1 MGDAARALIGSPRT
15 RPVLL
20 FALALALFLAPFAV
34 GTEYRL
40 FIATQMAAYVLVAIG
55 LNLLNGYGGQV
66 SLGHGALVAIG
77 AYTVAL
83 AMVDHQWSFWP
94 AALLAM
100 AAAAA
105 VGAVMALPAFRLST
119 WYFALITLGFAEV
132 VGGLLTEWRALTHG
146 FAGVVG
152 IPKPVV
158 LGHMLTSSDLY
169 WLALSLNVVALLG
182 MANLLRSRFGRALVA
197 VRDNPVAATA
207 AGVSLVRIKML
218 AFVVSA
224 AMAGLAGALFAVQKT
239 VVTPDDF
246 TADFSIFFLL
256 MVVLG
261 GAGRLWGPVVG
272 AVVFFLVPEL
282 LTALQSWRMLIY
294 GVALLLLML
303 YAPHGLV
310 GAIETGWKRLRTQLG
325 LSNIPPAPSLAATR
339 ETVQPVA
346 GAALSVRNVEKRFG
360 GVAAL
365 AGVSLDVAAGATH
378 AIVGP
383 NGSGKTTLLNMIS
396 GFYPIDGGAILVD
409 GRSVV
414 GMAPHRIARDGVGR
428 TFQTPRMLPQL
439 SVLDN
444 ALLGAFPA
452 ERQGAAEAALSLPR
466 ARREQA
472 ASLGGALRYLDFV
485 GLADRAMEPAGELPH
500 GQQRLAEIARALV
513 GRPRLLLLD
522 EPAAGLSLAELDR
535 LGELIEAIGALG
547 TTVVIVEHHL
557 ELVANICSTVTVL
570 ERGTVLASGTPA
582 EVFSHEEVIAA
593 YMGSHTGV
601 GQAAS

>member
-1 MGDAARALIGSPRT
+1 MQAIARALIDSPRT
-15 RPVLL
+15 RPAVLWT
-20 FALALALFLAPFAV
+20 LAIVLFLAPLAL
-34 GTEYRL
+34 GTEYLL
-40 FIATQMAAYVLVAIG
+40 FIATQMLAYVLVAIG

-77 AYTVAL
+77 AYSVAL
-83 AMVDHQWSFWP
+83 LTVDQQWPFWP
-94 AALLAM
+94 AALVAM

-132 VGGLLTEWRALTHG
+132 LEGLLTEWRELTHG
-146 FAGVVG
+146 FAGAVG
-152 IPKPVV
+152 IPKPVL
-158 LGHMLTSSDLY
+158 LGHTLSSFDLY
-169 WLALSLNVVALLG
+169 WLALTLVVLSLLG

-207 AGVSLVRIKML
+207 SGVSLVRIKMM
-218 AFVVSA
+218 AFIASA
-224 AMAGLAGALFAVQKT
+224 VMAGLAGALFAVQKT

-261 GAGRLWGPVVG
+261 GAGTLWGPVVG

-310 GAIETGWKRLRTQLG
+310 GAIETGWKRLRAALG
-325 LSNIPPAPSLAATR
+325 LSNIPPAPAVVAR
-339 ETVQPVA
+339 ETAVQPVA
-346 GAALSVRNVEKRFG
+346 GVALSVRDLHKHFG

-365 AGVSLDVAAGATH
+365 SGVSLDVPAGITH

-383 NGSGKTTLLNMIS
+383 NGSGKTTLLNMVS
-396 GFYPIDGGAILVD
+396 GFYPVDQGEILIDGRPVIGL
-409 GRSVV
+409 
-414 GMAPHRIARDGVGR
+414 APHRIARNGVGR
-428 TFQTPRMLPQL
+428 TFQTPRMLPDL
-439 SVLDN
+439 DVLDN
-444 ALLGAFPA
+444 CLLGAFSA
-452 ERQGAAEAALSLPR
+452 ERQSAGAATLRLPQ

-472 ASLGGALRYLDFV
+472 ESLADALRYLEFV

-535 LGELIEAIGALG
+535 LGELVRAIAALG

-557 ELVANICSTVTVL
+557 ELVANICRSVTVL
-570 ERGTVLASGTPA
+570 ERGAVLASGTPA
-582 EVFSHEEVIAA
+582 EVFSHEQVIAA
-593 YMGSHTGV
+593 YMGTQGV

>member
-1 MGDAARALIGSPRT
+1 
-15 RPVLL
+15 
-20 FALALALFLAPFAV
+20 
-34 GTEYRL
+34 
-40 FIATQMAAYVLVAIG
+40 
-55 LNLLNGYGGQV
+55 
-66 SLGHGALVAIG
+66 
-77 AYTVAL
+77 
-83 AMVDHQWSFWP
+83 
-94 AALLAM
+94 
-100 AAAAA
+100 
-105 VGAVMALPAFRLST
+105 
-119 WYFALITLGFAEV
+119 
-132 VGGLLTEWRALTHG
+132 
-146 FAGVVG
+146 
-152 IPKPVV
+152 
-158 LGHMLTSSDLY
+158 
-169 WLALSLNVVALLG
+169 

-207 AGVSLVRIKML
+207 AGVSLVRIKMM

-310 GAIETGWKRLRTQLG
+310 GAIETGWKRLRTRLG
-325 LSNIPPAPSLAATR
+325 LSNILPTPSLGTAR

-346 GAALSVRNVEKRFG
+346 GAALSVRDVEKRFG

-365 AGVSLDVAAGATH
+365 AGVSLDVAAGTTH

-396 GFYPIDGGAILVD
+396 GFYPIDGGAILID

-414 GMAPHRIARDGVGR
+414 GMAPHRIARNGVGR

-452 ERQGAAEAALSLPR
+452 ERQGAAAAALCLPR

-472 ASLGGALRYLDFV
+472 ASLGDALRYLDFV

-535 LGELIEAIGALG
+535 LGELVAAIGALG

-557 ELVANICSTVTVL
+557 ELVANICRSVTVL
-570 ERGTVLASGTPA
+570 ERGAVLASGTPA

-593 YMGSHTGV
+593 YMGSHTSV